1 MKKLYI
7 VFDQIPSKVSG
18 GLIATYLN
26 LVKLLNQDYEIH
38 IVSIFDANNENKDL
52 FKEYPIHVINNN
64 LIDMRFYKIFFYL
77 LKEKNIKKFIHGIKS
92 LFLYFLAIPTI
103 KKKISKMICDDDR
116 IIVSSPSAA
125 IFMPKHLKCILEIHT
140 KYEYFFGNNKL
151 GKLQSTMMTKPQL
164 ILFRSQ
170 VDANK
175 AKEQFSAN
183 YMYNTVDVDKI
194 SGIKD
199 YEHVK
204 NKFLFVG
211 RLSAEKNLS
220 KLLNVAA
227 ILKEKKQNFIIDI
240 YGTGTME
247 KRLKEEIHHL
257 QIEDCVSLKGFTSDK
272 HIYFNY
278 AAFLLTS
285 NIEGF
290 PLTVIEAK
298 ANATPTITTA
308 WGEAGYETV
317 KDGYDGYIRDDANE
331 IAEKLI
337 LLMNNQGLL
346 KELSENAFKEFDKF
360 SREESRKKW
369 LEILK

>member
-7 VFDQIPSKVSG
+7 VFDQIPCKVSG

-125 IFMPKHLKCILEIHT
+125 IFMPKHLKFILEIHT

-151 GKLQSTMMTKPQL
+151 GKLQS
-164 ILFRSQ
+164 
-170 VDANK
+170 
-175 AKEQFSAN
+175 
-183 YMYNTVDVDKI
+183 
-194 SGIKD
+194 IKD

-308 WGEAGYETV
+308 WGEAVYETV
-317 KDGYDGYIRDDANE
+317 KDGYDGYIIDDANE